1 MLLANRAYVVKKQG
15 CVAGSSTASS
25 SSHAAGQITW
35 SKFDGPSKAW
45 AVAKQRAN
53 FI

>member
-15 CVAGSSTASS
+15 CVAGSNAASA
-25 SSHAAGQITW
+25 SHGGGQITW

>member
-1 MLLANRAYVVKKQG
+1 MLLANRAYVIKKQG
-15 CVAGSSTASS
+15 CIAGSASAS
-25 SSHAAGQITW
+25 DRGGGQITW
-35 SKFDGPSKAW
+35 SKFDGPTKAW